1 MILKE
6 KILFSK
12 KECESIISYNDTCL
26 GTNWIMGDRKY
37 NSQSI
42 TYSLETK
49 WLFDKLKTFF
59 KEESN
64 IQIKKNKEVIH
75 FHKFTK
81 GDWFGKHNDIRDN
94 RLYAV
99 GVLLNDNFSGGDFK
113 LYNPNEII
121 LDKVV
126 GNTYIFDVRI
136 DHEITSIL
144 DGDRYSLLWFLQY
157 EHIKIK
163 TNKLI

>member
-12 KECESIISYNDTCL
+12 EECNSIMLYNETDI
-26 GTNWIMGDRKY
+26 TNWIVGDRKY
-37 NSQSI
+37 NSQPI
-42 TYSLETK
+42 NYSLETK
-49 WLFDKLKTFF
+49 WLFDKLKKFVETETKIKFR
-59 KEESN
+59 S
-64 IQIKKNKEVIH
+64 IKKQIH
-75 FHKFTK
+75 FHKYVK
-81 GDWFGKHNDIRDN
+81 GDWFGKHNDIREN

-99 GVLLNDNFSGGDFK
+99 GVLLNDDFSGGNFK

-121 LDKVV
+121 LDKVI
-126 GNTYIFDVRI
+126 GNTYLFDVKI

-144 DGDRYSLLWFLQY
+144 EGERYSLLWFLEN
-157 EHIKIK
+157 EHIKIE

>member
-12 KECESIISYNDTCL
+12 EECESIISYNDTHI
-26 GTNWIMGDRKY
+26 TNWIMDDRKY

-42 TYSLETK
+42 THSLETK

-59 KEESN
+59 EEHSS

-81 GDWFGKHNDIRDN
+81 GDWFGKHNDIREN

-99 GVLLNDNFSGGDFK
+99 GVLLSDDFEGGDFK

-121 LDKVV
+121 LDKVI
-126 GNTYIFDVRI
+126 GNTYLFDVRI
-136 DHEITSIL
+136 NHEIIPIL
-144 DGDRYSLLWFLQY
+144 EGERYSLLWFLEN
-157 EHIKIK
+157 EHIKIE

>member
-12 KECESIISYNDTCL
+12 EECQSIIFYGSNNI
-26 GTNWIMGDRKY
+26 TNWIMNDRKY
-37 NSQSI
+37 NSQPI
-42 TYSLETK
+42 NYSLETH
-49 WLFDKLKTFF
+49 WLFDKLKNFVERET
-59 KEESN
+59 N
-64 IQIKKNKEVIH
+64 IQIRTIKKTIH

-81 GDWFGKHNDIRDN
+81 GDWFGKHNDVRNN

-99 GVLLNDNFSGGDFK
+99 GVLLNDNFEGGDFK

-121 LDKVV
+121 LDKVI
-126 GNTYIFDVRI
+126 GNTYLFDVRI
-136 DHEITSIL
+136 DHEITPIL
-144 DGDRYSLLWFLQY
+144 DGERYSLLWFLQN
-157 EHIKIK
+157 EHIKIE

>member
-1 MILKE
+1 MLIKE
-6 KILFSK
+6 QVLFNK
-12 KECESIISYNDTCL
+12 EECESIISYNDTHIK
-26 GTNWIMGDRKY
+26 NWIMSDRKY

-59 KEESN
+59 EEQSN
-64 IQIKKNKEVIH
+64 IRIKKNKEVIH
-75 FHKFTK
+75 FHKFVK
-81 GDWFGKHNDIRDN
+81 DNWFGKHNDIRNN

-99 GVLLNDNFSGGDFK
+99 GVLLSDDFEGGDFK

-121 LDKVV
+121 LDKVI
-126 GNTYIFDVRI
+126 GNTYIFDVRM
-136 DHEITSIL
+136 DHEVTPIL
-144 DGDRYSLLWFLQY
+144 EGERYSLLWFLEN
-157 EHIKIK
+157 EHIKIE

>member
-12 KECESIISYNDTCL
+12 EECESIISYNNARI
-26 GTNWIMGDRKY
+26 TNWKMNDRKY

-42 TYSLETK
+42 NYSLQTN
-49 WLFDKLKTFF
+49 WLFDKLKKFVEENTDVKINTI
-59 KEESN
+59 KET
-64 IQIKKNKEVIH
+64 IH
-75 FHKFTK
+75 FHKFAK
-81 GDWFGKHNDIRDN
+81 DDWFGKHNDIREN

-99 GVLLNDNFSGGDFK
+99 GVLLNGNFDGGDFK
-113 LYNPNEII
+113 LYNPNEYI
-121 LDKVV
+121 LNKKI

-136 DHEITSIL
+136 DHEITPIL
-144 DGDRYSLLWFLQY
+144 DGERYSLLWFLQN
-157 EHIKIK
+157 EHIKIE

>member
-12 KECESIISYNDTCL
+12 EECESIVSYNNTHI
-26 GTNWIMGDRKY
+26 TNWLMSDRKY
-37 NSQSI
+37 HSQPI
-42 TYSLETK
+42 PYSLETK

-59 KEESN
+59 EEQSN
-64 IQIKKNKEVIH
+64 IPIKKNKEEIH
-75 FHKFTK
+75 FHKFVK
-81 GDWFGKHNDIRDN
+81 ADWFGKHNDVREK

-99 GVLLNDNFSGGDFK
+99 GVLLNDNFEGGDFK

-121 LDKVV
+121 LDKVI

-136 DHEITSIL
+136 EHEITPIL
-144 DGDRYSLLWFLQY
+144 EGERYSLLWFLEN
-157 EHIKIK
+157 EHIKIE
-163 TNKLI
+163 TNRLI

>member
-12 KECESIISYNDTCL
+12 EECQSIIFYGSNNI
-26 GTNWIMGDRKY
+26 TNWNTKDRKY
-37 NSQSI
+37 HSQPI

-49 WLFDKLKTFF
+49 WFFDKLKTFF
-59 KEESN
+59 EEQSN

-75 FHKFTK
+75 FHKFVK
-81 GDWFGKHNDIRDN
+81 GDWFGKHNDIREN

-99 GVLLNDNFSGGDFK
+99 GVLLNNDFEGGDFK
-113 LYNPNEII
+113 LHNPNEYI
-121 LDKVV
+121 LDKQI

-136 DHEITSIL
+136 DHEITPIL
-144 DGDRYSLLWFLQY
+144 EGERYSLLWFLEN
-157 EHIKIK
+157 EHIKIE